1 MNLKGL
7 YLIADTG
14 LLARHN
20 PTADLARL
28 IESLIQAGVSIVQLR
43 DKSSLHNPTDKKYQL
58 ATTLLGVCRS
68 YQVPFLVNDDVALAI
83 EIGADGVHLG
93 EIDMPIRTARQ
104 QLGAD
109 KYIGASCYASTQRAH
124 DAAEQGAD
132 YVAFGSV
139 YASTT
144 KAQATQLCHAGD
156 SKQSAVEQL
165 RQLSRASALP
175 VCAIG
180 GITPDNAKA
189 VVDCGVQMIAVA
201 SGILAKPNPQ
211 QATRLYLS
219 ALKGSH

>member
-7 YLIADTG
+7 YLIADTS

-20 PTADLARL
+20 PIAEL

-43 DKSSLHNPTDKKYQL
+43 DKSNPRKSSDKKYQL
-58 ATTLLGVCRS
+58 ATTLLTVCRTHK
-68 YQVPFLVNDDVALAI
+68 VPFLVNDDVALAI

-93 EIDMPIRTARQ
+93 ETDMPIRTARQ
-104 QLGAD
+104 QLGANQ
-109 KYIGASCYASTQRAH
+109 YIGASCYASAKRAH
-124 DAAEQGAD
+124 DAAQQGAN

-144 KAQATQLCHAGD
+144 KAQATQLGDAGG
-156 SKQSAVEQL
+156 SNQSALEQL

-180 GITPDNAKA
+180 GITPAKAKA
-189 VVDCGVQMIAVA
+189 VINCGVQMIAVA
-201 SGILAKPNPQ
+201 SGILADSNPQ